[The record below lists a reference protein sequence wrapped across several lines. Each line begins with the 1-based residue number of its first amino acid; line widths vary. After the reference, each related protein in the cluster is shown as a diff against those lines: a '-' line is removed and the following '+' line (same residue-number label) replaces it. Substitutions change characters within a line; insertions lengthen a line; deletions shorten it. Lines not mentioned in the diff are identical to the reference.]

1 MVSNKGPGMS
11 QSLAQLFDFTQGFA
25 SNERGVMAAFR
36 EELVTWSLRQTR
48 DNLVEWFSF
57 ELERFIEHLE
67 DSELGISEAA
77 KELEMPRHI
86 RREIE
91 RDARKAAKKRAELV
105 VKLRKLQ
112 KDLPAKSK
120 GKDF

>member
-1 MVSNKGPGMS
+1 
-11 QSLAQLFDFTQGFA
+11 
-25 SNERGVMAAFR
+25 MAAFR

-67 DSELGISEAA
+67 DSELGISDAA

-91 RDARKAAKKRAELV
+91 RDAKKSAKKPARKRAAKKTARKRTAKKAVMAKTHRA
-105 VKLRKLQ
+105 
-112 KDLPAKSK
+112 SK
-120 GKDF
+120 TKRATKRSKK

>member
-1 MVSNKGPGMS
+1 MPSNKGPSTPGAHS
-11 QSLAQLFDFTQGFA
+11 ALFDFAQGF
-25 SNERGVMAAFR
+25 SLNERTVSAAFR
-36 EELVTWSLRQTR
+36 EELITWSMKQTR

-77 KELEMPRHI
+77 RELEMPRHI

-91 RDARKAAKKRAELV
+91 RDAKKSAKKRAELV
-105 VKLRKLQ
+105 TKLRKLQ

-120 GKDF
+120 GKEF